1 MIRRVLDASVA
12 AAWYLPESFGSE
24 AKRWQ
29 RMLLDGKAE
38 LYVPSL
44 QYWEFARFL
53 RTYVRR
59 RILDTGIAAEIYAL
73 HQEAPLL
80 PAEPSRTSI
89 LELALKYDT
98 TAHDAVCIAL
108 SLELQIPL
116 LTAERPTS
124 PWVKRLGKLAIHS
137 ADKLRSWQLSD
148 RGLPA

>member
-1 MIRRVLDASVA
+1 MIRRVLDTSVA
-12 AAWYLPESFGSE
+12 IAWYLPESFGPE

-44 QYWEFARFL
+44 QYLEFANVL

-59 RILDTGIAAEIYAL
+59 RILDTGIAAETYAL

-80 PAEPSRTSI
+80 LAEPSRASI

-98 TAHDAVCIAL
+98 TAYDAVYIAL
-108 SLELQIPL
+108 SLELQVPL
-116 LTAERPTS
+116 LTAERPTTA
-124 PWVKRLGKLAIHS
+124 WVKKLGKLADS
-137 ADKLRSWQLSD
+137 LR
-148 RGLPA
+148 G